1 MIVDIMKQ
9 SEYSCYN
16 SISNWLNVH
25 FQYTTL
31 TSLILSIFVMLIHP
45 AKLFYS
51 GWPFGYHEHF
61 SEGPVTARIRR
72 LLIFILIELAL
83 MITYIFAAFVVTW
96 TLNLGP
102 ITRMTFNRWLI
113 EACYAPMISEISIF
127 ILYRTIFF
135 GSYVISTVAYHVQFA
150 CLLKLTL
157 FLFTRYREFYTS
169 SSLNGREIEI
179 FHRICNRSTQNY
191 TSDFKPLEFS
201 YYHFWSF
208 VSY

>member
-31 TSLILSIFVMLIHP
+31 MSLMLSILVMLIHP

-61 SEGPVTARIRR
+61 SQGPGIARIRR

-83 MITYIFAAFVVTW
+83 IITYIFAAFVVRW

-157 FLFTRYREFYTS
+157 FFFIRYKEFYTS
-169 SSLNGREIEI
+169 SSLYDREME
-179 FHRICNRSTQNY
+179 FFYRIRKESTQNY

-201 YYHFWSF
+201 YYHF
-208 VSY
+208 